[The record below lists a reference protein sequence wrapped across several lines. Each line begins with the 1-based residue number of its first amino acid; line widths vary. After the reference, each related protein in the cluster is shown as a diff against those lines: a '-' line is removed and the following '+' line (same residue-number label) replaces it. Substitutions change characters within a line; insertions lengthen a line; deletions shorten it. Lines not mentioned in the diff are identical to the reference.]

1 MAPAVIGLDTGGNI
15 LWTTLLAQGQAG
27 HGGVR
32 SCIMDN
38 TDLVCAGNVGEDTPG
53 FKFVADVG
61 SPTVWRLD
69 TSGNIKM
76 EKILSVEGM
85 GQVAKIRKDKTS
97 GFVLCSTAFNNVD
110 GSEVN
115 TVAVAKISDSF
126 DLEWSQVLK
135 FISNTKV

>member
-38 TDLVCAGNVGEDTPG
+38 TDLVCAGYVGEDTPS

-69 TSGNIKM
+69 TGVTGVSRPLALPCGRVG
-76 EKILSVEGM
+76 IL
-85 GQVAKIRKDKTS
+85 ITR
-97 GFVLCSTAFNNVD
+97 ST
-110 GSEVN
+110 
-115 TVAVAKISDSF
+115 K
-126 DLEWSQVLK
+126 
-135 FISNTKV
+135 